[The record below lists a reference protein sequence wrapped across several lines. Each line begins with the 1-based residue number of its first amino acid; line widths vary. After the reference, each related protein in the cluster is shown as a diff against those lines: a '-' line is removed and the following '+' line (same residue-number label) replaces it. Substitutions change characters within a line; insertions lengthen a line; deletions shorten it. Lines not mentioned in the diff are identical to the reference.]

1 MQFFTEPP
9 DRWVT
14 SKSSALEP
22 ELVEPT
28 SADEN
33 YFVINGGHCSHIG
46 NIYIIHL
53 EASVLKQIGANYDT
67 GNGKGPRVAQGL
79 PFTWKYTFNFP
90 ATLNDNSEII
100 LLAAQGENNLRL
112 NASNPLLPAGRKIVA
127 NFSVPENYVS

>member
-1 MQFFTEPP
+1 M
-9 DRWVT
+9 
-14 SKSSALEP
+14 
-22 ELVEPT
+22 
-28 SADEN
+28 
-33 YFVINGGHCSHIG
+33 
-46 NIYIIHL
+46 YIIHL
-53 EASVLKQIGANYDT
+53 EASVLKQIGADYDT

-112 NASNPLLPAGRKIVA
+112 NASNPLLTEGRKIVA